1 MCSIWHWNQSV
12 FKGESLLAMS
22 CFQILKNYFSFFVGL
37 RFYSLD
43 PSLTKS
49 SGTAKPLLTVNV
61 QSLSNCFKWKALEVC
76 DWRNKYYSIFKT
88 YVAFIQIHKCDWDGQ
103 MINHW
108 FLLAVPVSYQENQWW
123 ELWQSSTGRCRDV
136 QYEQLNSWCYDIRTT
151 EGQWRRIN
159 SLNMLLEVVKWLHPS
174 VDTFTTWLN
183 QALYWCGSIWN
194 HAQ

>member
-1 MCSIWHWNQSV
+1 MLQALGTSTKFFVVSSLSYGRTDCLWSSLGVIANCRKFPLMCSIWHWNQSV
-12 FKGESLLAMS
+12 FKGESLLVMS

-43 PSLTKS
+43 RSLTQS

-88 YVAFIQIHKCDWDGQ
+88 YVAFIQIQKKCDWDGQ

-108 FLLAVPVSYQENQWW
+108 FLLTVPVSYQENQWW
-123 ELWQSSTGRCRDV
+123 ELWQSSTGRCCRDV
-136 QYEQLNSWCYDIRTT
+136 QYEQILGAMIS
-151 EGQWRRIN
+151 G
-159 SLNMLLEVVKWLHPS
+159 
-174 VDTFTTWLN
+174 
-183 QALYWCGSIWN
+183 
-194 HAQ
+194 